1 MVVNTFLNYAGSIQ
15 VSDDPELMVRLAN
28 NISYFDPANEEAMVL
43 KCKSFA
49 LLGKHSL
56 AKSTFE
62 SFTREYN
69 NIYGEDFRRELS
81 DILKSEV

>member
-1 MVVNTFLNYAGSIQ
+1 MNTYLNYAGSLP
-15 VSDDPELMVRLAN
+15 VSGDPEFVIRLAS
-28 NISYFDPANEEAMVL
+28 NISYFDPANEEAMIL

-62 SFTREYN
+62 SFTREYS
-69 NIYGEDFRRELS
+69 NIYGEEFRRELA